1 MYAASRKEEV
11 KHVHVDDFWKK
22 KIIEIQSEL
31 WITVGKHY
39 PPDCIST
46 IFRII
51 TVKLGPISP
60 RLTHKKDGQ
69 AKYF

>member
-1 MYAASRKEEV
+1 MQMIFGKR
-11 KHVHVDDFWKK
+11 
-22 KIIEIQSEL
+22 IIEIQL
-31 WITVGKHY
+31 GVWITVGKHY

-46 IFRII
+46 ISGII
-51 TVKLGPISP
+51 TVKLGPISH